1 MSDDALDA
9 AVFGRLVQ
17 RRAEQEPDR
26 LALIFENNELP
37 EERVRLGDIAIQGNK
52 LAAELQRAG
61 LHNGDRV
68 AIMLRNHPEFVYG
81 LAAHSQLG
89 LVNVSIDPRTRS
101 EKLRY
106 MLDFSECTSMLV
118 ADYIL
123 ADEAVAE
130 VIRSSGV
137 RAYVLSTPEGRAQGL
152 DVGSGWRSLN
162 EILDGAEQPDA
173 GQHVDDVDSYWLLAF
188 TSGTT
193 GDPKGILFEYF
204 RTGFYQHFPRFVGY
218 REDDIP
224 YTGLSLSH
232 GNALVVTMWPAITGA
247 VSHSVFSRWFTKTRL
262 WDVCAKYDCTTWA
275 NLGGIATAIYSEP
288 PSPKDR
294 AHKVRLV
301 ASAGMPREIWEP
313 FEQRFGVRVI
323 EWYGTTEGIA
333 FAYNPVDVGPIG
345 SFGKAP
351 EGFIEIDVVAED
363 GRSVAPGEV
372 GEMIARPVGKPAVLE
387 YYKNPSA
394 SQMKVRDGWLYT
406 GDMCRRDEDGWL
418 FYAHRKEEGALRK
431 MGEYISD
438 GFIRRVLAEDPDV
451 LDVHVYGVPAR
462 SAAPGESEIV
472 GAVVVRDRA
481 SFDPAALFA
490 RCAAKLER
498 SHVPDF
504 IQVLDEIDKTP
515 SGKVQ
520 SRFLA
525 ERFAGEP
532 DSVFERPT
540 TTGR

>member
-1 MSDDALDA
+1 MSDDVLDA
-9 AVFGRLVQ
+9 AVFGRLV
-17 RRAEQEPDR
+17 RARAEQEPDR

-37 EERVRLGDIAIQGNK
+37 EERVTLGDIAVQGNK
-52 LAAELQRAG
+52 LAAELHRAG
-61 LHNGDRV
+61 LRKGDRV

-106 MLDFSECTSMLV
+106 LLDFSECSSMIV
-118 ADYIL
+118 ADTIL
-123 ADEAVAE
+123 ADEDVAA
-130 VIRSSGV
+130 VIRTSGV
-137 RAYVLSTPEGRAQGL
+137 RAYALSTAEGRAQGL
-152 DVGSGWRSLN
+152 DVDGWRSLN

-173 GQHVDDVDSYWLLAF
+173 GQHVHDVDDIWLLAF

-193 GDPKGILFEYF
+193 GDPKGILFEYH
-204 RTGFYQHFPRFVGY
+204 RTAFYQYLPRFVGY

-232 GNALVVTMWPAITGA
+232 GNALVVTMYPAITGA

-262 WDVCAKYDCTTWA
+262 WDVCAKYGCTTWA

-301 ASAGMPREIWEP
+301 ASAGMPRELWEP

-345 SFGKAP
+345 SFGKPP
-351 EGFIEIDVVAED
+351 EGFIEMDVVAED
-363 GRSVAPGEV
+363 GQSVAPGEV
-372 GEMIARPVGKPAVLE
+372 GELIARPVGKPAVLD

-394 SQMKVRDGWLYT
+394 SQMKIREGWLHT
-406 GDMCRRDEDGWL
+406 GDMCRRDADGWL

-431 MGEYISD
+431 LGEYISD

-451 LDVHVYGVPAR
+451 VDVAIYGIPAR
-462 SAAPGESEIV
+462 SGAPGESEIV
-472 GAVVVRDRA
+472 VAVVVRNRA
-481 SFDPAALFA
+481 SFEPAALFE
-490 RCAAKLER
+490 RCAARLER

-504 IQVLDEIDKTP
+504 IQVVDEIDKTP

-525 ERFAGEP
+525 ERFARERE
-532 DSVFERPT
+532 SVFERPAA
-540 TTGR
+540 GSR